1 MRLRESNKR
10 DLRLK
15 GLRKKDLKL
24 KRSSKRDLKLKGLNR
39 KELLKKLPRKLRKK
53 DFKLSQPKRNAL
65 GWIKRL
71 RKRNNA
77 RRKLRDKKRKD
88 WRQKG

>member
-1 MRLRESNKR
+1 MQGLRLRESNKR

-15 GLRKKDLKL
+15 GL
-24 KRSSKRDLKLKGLNR
+24 SR

-65 GWIKRL
+65 G
-71 RKRNNA
+71 
-77 RRKLRDKKRKD
+77 
-88 WRQKG
+88 